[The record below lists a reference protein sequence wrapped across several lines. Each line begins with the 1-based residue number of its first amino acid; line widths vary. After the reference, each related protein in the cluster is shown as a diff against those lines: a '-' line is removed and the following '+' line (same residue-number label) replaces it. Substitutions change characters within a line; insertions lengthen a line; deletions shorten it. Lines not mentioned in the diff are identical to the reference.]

1 MGCFDTGSDKQVF
14 VPAFEKTVSICEWA
28 AIFTSERCQ
37 EKCPCREGEGCH
49 GKLVSEIC
57 EKTCND
63 CQDPASLSSVP
74 SASLSSVP
82 SAAPSSS
89 LTSVPSV
96 APSSKP
102 SSMTSVP
109 SATPSSSLT
118 SAPSLFSS
126 SKPTI
131 CNDNED
137 CYAV

>member
-28 AIFTSERCQ
+28 AIFTSKRCL

-49 GKLVSEIC
+49 GKLVSEIY

-74 SASLSSVP
+74 SASL
-82 SAAPSSS
+82 SSS

-109 SATPSSSLT
+109 SVTPSSSLT

-137 CYAV
+137 